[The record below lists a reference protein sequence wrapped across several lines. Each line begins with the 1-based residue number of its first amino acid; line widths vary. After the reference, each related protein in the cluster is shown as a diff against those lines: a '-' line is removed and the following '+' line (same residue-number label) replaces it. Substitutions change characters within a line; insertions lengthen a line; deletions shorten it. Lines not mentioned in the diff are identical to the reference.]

1 MNYKLL
7 VLDLDGTLTNSKKE
21 ITPFTREVLIKAQQ
35 QGLHLVLAS
44 GRPTYGIVPLA
55 ETLDMNEYGGF
66 ILSFNGGKVIE
77 VKTGKVFYEQALPPD
92 VMPLIYQRSYEA
104 GLTILSYNGK
114 YILTENAADKYV
126 QYESFLTKMKIKET
140 DDFLHN
146 LRLPADKCLIV
157 GEPEDL
163 VPLEE
168 KLRQELGLRLNV
180 YRSEP
185 FYLEVVPKG
194 IDKAA
199 SLERLLE
206 RVQIK
211 REEVIAIGDG
221 YNDLSMIKFAGLGVA
236 MANAQPPVKS
246 NADRITA
253 FTNDED
259 GVAHFIHDLLNSN
272 THQNI
277 HEIG

>member
-1 MNYKLL
+1 MKQEMKYKLL

-21 ITPFTREVLIKAQQ
+21 ITPFTKEVLINAQQ

-55 ETLDMNEYGGF
+55 EQLEMGQYGGF

-114 YILTENAADKYV
+114 YILTENAEDKYV
-126 QYESFLTKMKIKET
+126 KYESFLTKMKIKET
-140 DDFLHN
+140 DDFLRD
-146 LRLPADKCLIV
+146 LYMPADKCLIV

-168 KLRQELGLRLNV
+168 QFRQELGQRINV

-199 SLERLLE
+199 SLERLLQ
-206 RVQIK
+206 RIQIK

-221 YNDLSMIKFAGLGVA
+221 FNDLSMIKYAGLGVA

-246 NADRITA
+246 NADRITT
-253 FTNDED
+253 FTNNED
-259 GVAHFIHDLLNSN
+259 GVAHFILELM
-272 THQNI
+272 
-277 HEIG
+277 GK

>member
-1 MNYKLL
+1 MKQEMKYKLL

-21 ITPFTREVLIKAQQ
+21 ITPFTKEVLINAQQ

-55 ETLDMNEYGGF
+55 EQLEMGQYGGF

-114 YILTENAADKYV
+114 YILTENAEDKYV
-126 QYESFLTKMKIKET
+126 KYESFLTKMKIKET
-140 DDFLHN
+140 DDFLRD
-146 LRLPADKCLIV
+146 LYMPADKCLIV

-163 VPLEE
+163 VPQEE
-168 KLRQELGLRLNV
+168 QFRQELGQRINV

-199 SLERLLE
+199 SLERLLQ
-206 RVQIK
+206 RIQIK

-221 YNDLSMIKFAGLGVA
+221 FNDLSMIKFAGLGVA

-253 FTNDED
+253 FTNNED
-259 GVAHFIHDLLNSN
+259 GVAHFILELM
-272 THQNI
+272 
-277 HEIG
+277 GK

>member
-1 MNYKLL
+1 MKYKLL

-21 ITPFTREVLIKAQQ
+21 ITPYTKEVLIQAQE
-35 QGLHLVLAS
+35 QGIRLVLAS
-44 GRPTYGIVPLA
+44 GRPTYGIVPLTKIL
-55 ETLDMNEYGGF
+55 EMERFGGF

-77 VKTGKVFYEQALPPD
+77 VKTGKVLYEQALPPD
-92 VMPLIYQRSYEA
+92 IMPLLYRRSYEA

-140 DDFLHN
+140 DNFLDN
-146 LRLPADKCLIV
+146 LQLPADKCLIV
-157 GEPEDL
+157 GEPEEL

-168 KLRQELGLRLNV
+168 KLRQEVGSRINV
-180 YRSEP
+180 YRSEA

-206 RVQIK
+206 RIHIK
-211 REEVIAIGDG
+211 REEIIAIGDG
-221 YNDLSMIKFAGLGVA
+221 FNDLTMIKFAGLGVA
-236 MANAQPPVKS
+236 MANAQPPVKA
-246 NADRITA
+246 NADKVTPY
-253 FTNDED
+253 TNDED
-259 GVAHFIHDLLNSN
+259 GVAHFVEDLMKM
-272 THQNI
+272 
-277 HEIG
+277 

>member
-1 MNYKLL
+1 MKYKLL

-21 ITPFTREVLIKAQQ
+21 ITPFTQEVLLKAQQ

-55 ETLDMNEYGGF
+55 KTLKMEEYGGF
-66 ILSFNGGKVIE
+66 ILSFNGGKVLE

-92 VMPLIYQRSYEA
+92 VIPLIYQRSYEA

-114 YILTENAADKYV
+114 YILTENAEDKYV
-126 QYESFLTKMKIKET
+126 QYESFLTKMKVKET
-140 DDFLHN
+140 DDFLNN
-146 LRLPADKCLIV
+146 LQMPADKCLIV

-168 KLRQELGLRLNV
+168 KLRQELGSRLNV

-206 RVQIK
+206 RIQIK
-211 REEVIAIGDG
+211 REEVVAIGDG
-221 YNDLSMIKFAGLGVA
+221 YNDLSMIRYAGLGVA

-246 NADRITA
+246 NADQITK

-259 GVAHFIHDLLNSN
+259 GVAHFVLDLLG
-272 THQNI
+272 
-277 HEIG
+277 E

>member
-1 MNYKLL
+1 
-7 VLDLDGTLTNSKKE
+7 
-21 ITPFTREVLIKAQQ
+21 
-35 QGLHLVLAS
+35 
-44 GRPTYGIVPLA
+44 
-55 ETLDMNEYGGF
+55 
-66 ILSFNGGKVIE
+66 
-77 VKTGKVFYEQALPPD
+77 
-92 VMPLIYQRSYEA
+92 
-104 GLTILSYNGK
+104 
-114 YILTENAADKYV
+114 
-126 QYESFLTKMKIKET
+126 
-140 DDFLHN
+140 
-146 LRLPADKCLIV
+146 
-157 GEPEDL
+157 
-163 VPLEE
+163 
-168 KLRQELGLRLNV
+168 
-180 YRSEP
+180 P

>member
-1 MNYKLL
+1 MKQEMKYKLL

-21 ITPFTREVLIKAQQ
+21 ITPFTKEVLINAQQ

-55 ETLDMNEYGGF
+55 EQLEMGQYGGF

-92 VMPLIYQRSYEA
+92 MMPLIYKRSYEA

-114 YILTENAADKYV
+114 YILTENAEDKYV
-126 QYESFLTKMKIKET
+126 EYESFLTKMKIKET
-140 DDFLHN
+140 DDFLRDLH
-146 LRLPADKCLIV
+146 LPADKCLIV

-168 KLRQELGLRLNV
+168 LFRQELGQRINV

-199 SLERLLE
+199 SLERLLQ
-206 RVQIK
+206 RIQIK

-221 YNDLSMIKFAGLGVA
+221 FNDLSMIKFAGLGVA

-253 FTNDED
+253 FTNNED
-259 GVAHFIHDLLNSN
+259 GVAHFILELM
-272 THQNI
+272 
-277 HEIG
+277 GK